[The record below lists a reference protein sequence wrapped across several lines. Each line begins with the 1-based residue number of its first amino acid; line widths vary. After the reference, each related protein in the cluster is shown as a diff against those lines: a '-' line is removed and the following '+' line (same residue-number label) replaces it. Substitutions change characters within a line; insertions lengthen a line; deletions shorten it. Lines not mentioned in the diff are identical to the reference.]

1 MYSRSRVY
9 LCLALVCMTM
19 SACSGIG
26 GLQTSMTSGQPK
38 SKLVLVSDFAF
49 APEIVAIDR
58 GYTARLERKIGAYP
72 AYERRQRTSERVNDE
87 IVATIIVNLREAGL
101 DAQPGGE
108 DTLTLDQTALIL
120 SGSLRPSD
128 TVTAKNKNSFGFGAG
143 RGHVVANMTASLF
156 SPGGKRQLL
165 TFSAES
171 SAAKRE
177 PGVPPKIAA
186 ARNASIASIVVAAGG
201 PSERLS
207 PDVES
212 VARRLGGA
220 VADRVVALAKE
231 QGWLGAGPVGEGI
244 EATPPAAPKSGGDQP
259 AADSHRPGV

>member
-1 MYSRSRVY
+1 MCPKSPVY
-9 LCLALVCMTM
+9 LCLALACLTM
-19 SACSGIG
+19 AACTGIG
-26 GLQTSMTSGQPK
+26 GLPTGMTGGQAKP
-38 SKLVLVSDFAF
+38 KLVLVSDFAF

-108 DTLTLDQTALIL
+108 DTLTLEQTALVL

-128 TVTAKNKNSFGFGAG
+128 TVTAKNKNSFGFGTG
-143 RGHVVANMTASLF
+143 RGHVVAIMTASLF

-165 TFSAES
+165 TFNVESA
-171 SAAKRE
+171 AAKRE
-177 PGVPPKIAA
+177 PAVPPKIAA

-207 PDVES
+207 ADVES

-220 VADRVVALAKE
+220 VSDRVVALAKE
-231 QGWLGAGPVGEGI
+231 QGWPGTGPVGESI
-244 EATPPAAPKSGGDQP
+244 EGTPPAVPKSGADQP
-259 AADSHRPGV
+259 ADSHRPGA